1 MDDTPHADTTSTRS
15 GRKSSGKGL
24 LWTFL
29 AVVIAFLVGFFWQWY
44 EASTIRDD
52 LATTRVEL
60 EVERLRVRLGQASLA
75 AQSGDFESA
84 RRQMS
89 AFFTHLQER
98 GDQLPDEV
106 AALADDFLG
115 MRDEV
120 ITGLSRSN
128 PEYAG
133 VLYGMLE
140 QLGTTLDSAWTTPGG
155 MPTGSGE
162 PPAAPATGDTTA
174 PSTGD
179 TTTSPGADTSPAGG
193 ASGSDT
199 MP

>member
-1 MDDTPHADTTSTRS
+1 MDDTPHADTPSARS
-15 GRKSSGKGL
+15 GRKSSGRGL
-24 LWTFL
+24 LWAFL
-29 AVVIAFLVGFFWQWY
+29 AVVIAFLAGFFWQWY

-52 LATTRVEL
+52 LAATRVEL

-106 AALADDFLG
+106 TALADDFLG

-133 VLYGMLE
+133 VLYGMLQ

-155 MPTGSGE
+155 MPTGGGE
-162 PPAAPATGDTTA
+162 EPAAPSTADTTA
-174 PSTGD
+174 SPDAD
-179 TTTSPGADTSPAGG
+179 TSPPAGASPGADT
-193 ASGSDT
+193 